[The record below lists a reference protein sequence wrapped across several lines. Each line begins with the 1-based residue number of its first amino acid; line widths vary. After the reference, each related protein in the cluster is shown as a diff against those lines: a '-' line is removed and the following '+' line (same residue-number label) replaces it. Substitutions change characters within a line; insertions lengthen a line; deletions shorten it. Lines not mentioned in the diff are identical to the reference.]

1 MAANPRPLQ
10 VSSTARSKLNA
21 FRYTDNKDEPQSEKQ
36 SPSKAALAAGNAD
49 KENQSSWVNGVVQ
62 PAHSQETK
70 TEPSTQ
76 TKEVKL
82 AKECPHTPANRI
94 PLADLISNM
103 EDAVNSAP
111 GKELTPDDHVFWQHV
126 PRSSGAEYDGT
137 PATRGK
143 KRRHSS
149 SPPISSPI
157 KEPFDMQKFQSLL
170 RTPQN
175 DMAADLWNNYV
186 EKTTGTAKV
195 ELPPPR
201 WANLLSSSP
210 QTPGSA
216 KTTRDSSGLRRSNS
230 CTDDWPSSKAKR
242 RKLCTDEETRKARNI
257 FSRSRSN
264 VLDSG
269 SSKSKISFLVGQIQE
284 NLERSSR
291 ARKASSDSF
300 PAQEPMAVLRNRS
313 PSPAEGRRN
322 RVIEKGN
329 RIGTPE
335 KPKGSAV
342 ILEESSSDF
351 GDDDLDQDLLDLAET
366 AADDPVVPA
375 VDDVETGAEIAPGL
389 PVNVSGTTETT
400 QGTAN
405 LVTANSAVHVD
416 DHDEFDDDDEFPDGM
431 EEILAQYDKQ
441 DVPAKTKTPKRV
453 RFTADSFKSDVPAA
467 AVIDDKGNGKGNGP
481 AINQGKGSSED
492 EFEDEDFDLEA
503 IESSMLQA
511 SGDGPGQIHRAK
523 QAIKRY
529 LVISITENM
538 YTTHNGR
545 VQPEQIL
552 LVQDERTNQK
562 HVIHLRESWFDTP
575 CTKGSYVHLIG
586 EFTAAGVCVVDNSN
600 NMIIL
605 HPDHLISATVVA
617 DAISCQR
624 RAVLQDRIKSASDL
638 GKPQVYGN
646 IFHEVFQTAL
656 RANRWDLSW
665 LQKTVQDILAGY
677 VDSLYATHTSMS
689 EAFDHVMSKMP
700 DLRAWADIFLRAKPT
715 TESVVEDRH
724 NTKAS
729 LSINKLLEVEEHV
742 WSPMYGLKG
751 NIDATVQIAYTDGN
765 DHTTLTVPLEL
776 KTGRKDSN
784 QAHRAQTA
792 LYTLLL
798 SDRYDIEVTF
808 GILYYLETAKTF
820 RIRRIRHEI
829 LQMIQARNRLAG
841 FVRERFELPPM
852 IKRPGLC
859 NQCYSK
865 TSCFIYH
872 KLVDDGDGETSG
884 LGDKFLEVVGHLTK
898 PHQDFFRK
906 WDLLLTKE
914 EKHMMRFRREL
925 WTMLSTERESLGR
938 CFSNVVIE
946 PGSAYEESNGPKIN
960 RFRYTFVKQN
970 APPGFSF
977 GESQITLGEPI
988 VISDERGH
996 FALANGYVV
1005 KISPRR
1011 ITVAVDRRLHNART
1025 REPGFDAERNQ
1036 TFKGI
1041 MEVSRVADAKNVTPI
1056 EPDEQVLY
1064 RLDKDEF
1071 SNGMATVRNNII
1083 CMMEKDLFQARQLR
1097 RLIIEGEPPSFK
1109 QTSSAYTMSQ
1119 SVRESLNVDQKQ
1131 AIEKVMSAKDYA
1143 LVLGMPGTGKTTTIA
1158 HIIRAL
1164 VTQGKSVLLTSYTHT
1179 AVDNILL
1186 KIKDDNIRILRIGA
1200 TAKVHPEVQQFADL
1214 AAVPKK
1220 TIEELQE
1227 SYEQSRVVATTC
1239 LGVNHTIFKERIF
1252 DYCIVDEASQITLP
1266 VCLGPI
1272 RMART
1277 FILVG
1282 DHYQLPPLVQNK
1294 EAQEGGLDVSL
1305 FKLLSDAHPSS
1316 VVNLEHQ
1323 YRMCEEIMLLSNT
1336 LIYSGHL
1343 KCGTPEVASR
1353 SLRIPGMGGLKKHHV
1368 NSLTD
1373 IPSQKSLCL
1382 GTAQGRC
1389 WLRDLLEPSAKTRLV
1404 NTDTLE
1410 PRALETANGSRIVNA
1425 VEANVCAQLVE
1436 SFISAGIEARDIG
1449 VITFYR
1455 SQLSLLKQNLRHHLP
1470 DLEMHTADKF
1480 QGRDKEVIILSC
1492 VRSNP
1497 DKNVGELLR
1506 DWRRVNVA
1514 FTRARTKLLVVGSMS
1529 TLRDGNELLGK
1540 YVKLV
1545 SDRGWVYDLPKD
1557 AVSDHL
1563 FDDYDIS
1570 LSQTQRPLSSPEQP
1584 KSSPSQKKGPRNPL
1598 SPVQPRQ
1605 APKGIRKPEKRG
1617 AKMMDAEKIMR
1628 QRPILRDMMNDVIG

>member
-1 MAANPRPLQ
+1 M
-10 VSSTARSKLNA
+10 V
-21 FRYTDNKDEPQSEKQ
+21 
-36 SPSKAALAAGNAD
+36 
-49 KENQSSWVNGVVQ
+49 
-62 PAHSQETK
+62 
-70 TEPSTQ
+70 
-76 TKEVKL
+76 
-82 AKECPHTPANRI
+82 
-94 PLADLISNM
+94 
-103 EDAVNSAP
+103 
-111 GKELTPDDHVFWQHV
+111 
-126 PRSSGAEYDGT
+126 
-137 PATRGK
+137 
-143 KRRHSS
+143 
-149 SPPISSPI
+149 
-157 KEPFDMQKFQSLL
+157 
-170 RTPQN
+170 
-175 DMAADLWNNYV
+175 
-186 EKTTGTAKV
+186 
-195 ELPPPR
+195 
-201 WANLLSSSP
+201 
-210 QTPGSA
+210 
-216 KTTRDSSGLRRSNS
+216 
-230 CTDDWPSSKAKR
+230 
-242 RKLCTDEETRKARNI
+242 
-257 FSRSRSN
+257 
-264 VLDSG
+264 
-269 SSKSKISFLVGQIQE
+269 
-284 NLERSSR
+284 
-291 ARKASSDSF
+291 
-300 PAQEPMAVLRNRS
+300 
-313 PSPAEGRRN
+313 
-322 RVIEKGN
+322 
-329 RIGTPE
+329 
-335 KPKGSAV
+335 
-342 ILEESSSDF
+342 
-351 GDDDLDQDLLDLAET
+351 
-366 AADDPVVPA
+366 
-375 VDDVETGAEIAPGL
+375 
-389 PVNVSGTTETT
+389 
-400 QGTAN
+400 
-405 LVTANSAVHVD
+405 
-416 DHDEFDDDDEFPDGM
+416 
-431 EEILAQYDKQ
+431 
-441 DVPAKTKTPKRV
+441 
-453 RFTADSFKSDVPAA
+453 
-467 AVIDDKGNGKGNGP
+467 
-481 AINQGKGSSED
+481 
-492 EFEDEDFDLEA
+492 
-503 IESSMLQA
+503 
-511 SGDGPGQIHRAK
+511 
-523 QAIKRY
+523 
-529 LVISITENM
+529 
-538 YTTHNGR
+538 
-545 VQPEQIL
+545 
-552 LVQDERTNQK
+552 
-562 HVIHLRESWFDTP
+562 
-575 CTKGSYVHLIG
+575 
-586 EFTAAGVCVVDNSN
+586 
-600 NMIIL
+600 IL

-617 DAISCQR
+617 DSVSCQR
-624 RAVLQDRIKSASDL
+624 RAVLQDRIKAAGDL

-646 IFHEVFQTAL
+646 IFHEVFQMAL
-656 RANRWDLSW
+656 RANRWDLGW
-665 LQKTVQDILAGY
+665 LRKTVQDILTGY
-677 VDSLYATHTSMS
+677 IDSLYATHTSMA
-689 EAFDHVMSKMP
+689 EAFDYVMSKMP
-700 DLRAWADIFLRAKPT
+700 DLKAWADIFLRAEPT
-715 TESVVEDRH
+715 AESVVEDRH

-751 NIDATVQIAYTDGN
+751 NIDATVQIAYADGKEQS
-765 DHTTLTVPLEL
+765 TLTVPLEL

-784 QAHRAQTA
+784 LAHRAQTA

-841 FVRERFELPPM
+841 FVRERIELPPM

-884 LGDKFLEVVGHLTK
+884 LGDKFLEAVGHLTK
-898 PHQDFFRK
+898 PHQDFFKK

-914 EKHMMRFRREL
+914 EKHAMRFRREL

-946 PGSAYEESNGPKIN
+946 PGSAYEDTNGPKIN
-960 RFRYTFVKQN
+960 RFRYTLVKQN
-970 APPGFSF
+970 AAPDFSF
-977 GESQITLGEPI
+977 GDSQITLGEPI
-988 VISDERGH
+988 VISDEKGH

-1025 REPGFDAERNQ
+1025 REAGFDAERNQ

-1041 MEVSRVADAKNVTPI
+1041 MEVSKVAGKNATPI

-1071 SNGMATVRNNII
+1071 SNGMATVRNNLI

-1109 QTSSAYTMSQ
+1109 QTSTTYTMSQ
-1119 SVRESLNVDQKQ
+1119 SVRDSLNVDQKQ

-1164 VTQGKSVLLTSYTHT
+1164 VAQGKSVLLTSYTHT

-1186 KIKDDNIRILRIGA
+1186 KIKDDNMRILRIGA

-1220 TIEELQE
+1220 TIEELQD
-1227 SYEQSRVVATTC
+1227 SYEKSQVVATTC
-1239 LGVNHTIFKERIF
+1239 LGINHTIFNERVF

-1353 SLRIPGMGGLKKHHV
+1353 SLRIPDMGGLNKYHV
-1368 NSLTD
+1368 SSLTG
-1373 IPSQKSLCL
+1373 IQSQKSLCL

-1410 PRALETANGSRIVNA
+1410 PAALETANGSRIVNA
-1425 VEANVCAQLVE
+1425 VEADVCSQLVE
-1436 SFISAGIEARDIG
+1436 SFISAGIEPRNIG

-1455 SQLSLLKQNLRHHLP
+1455 SQLSLLKQNLRRYVP
-1470 DLEMHTADKF
+1470 ELEMHTADKF
-1480 QGRDKEVIILSC
+1480 QGRDKEIVILSC
-1492 VRSNP
+1492 VRSNA
-1497 DKNVGELLR
+1497 DKHVGELLR

-1529 TLRDGNELLGK
+1529 TLRDGNQLLGK

-1545 SDRGWVYDLPKD
+1545 SDRGWIYDLPKD

-1563 FDDYDIS
+1563 FENYDIG
-1570 LSQTQRPLSSPEQP
+1570 LSQTQQLLSPEP
-1584 KSSPSQKKGPRNPL
+1584 KKSPSQKRGPRNPL

-1605 APKGIRKPEKRG
+1605 APKGIKKPEKRG
-1617 AKMMDAEKIMR
+1617 AKMMDTEKIMR
-1628 QRPILRDMMNDVIG
+1628 QRPLLRDMMNDMIG